1 MFDIWEE
8 GFSEK
13 FRATDILWEISQ
25 RNCGADGKECEED
38 KSEAIIVLD

>member
-1 MFDIWEE
+1 MFDMWEG

-25 RNCGADGKECEED
+25 RNCVGDGKECEED
-38 KSEAIIVLD
+38 KYEAIMVLD